1 MNDKL
6 IAVTGVTGKQG
17 GAVARRLLAD
27 GWQVRGLT
35 RDPNTVA
42 SRDLVAAGIEMVAGD
57 TEQRPLLDAAF
68 KDAYGVFS
76 VQNYWLPGVGFD
88 GEVRQGKN
96 VADAAL
102 AAGIKHLVYTS
113 VAAAQRGMGQRH
125 FESKWI
131 IEQYIQSLKIPYTIL
146 RPVAFMDNYDW
157 NRAQILNGTLPGRG
171 IRPEKATQLIAVED
185 IGVFAAMAF
194 KDPKTFIGRTIE
206 LAGDQLTDGQLAA
219 TFAKVIGRPVTV
231 SPPLR
236 RPGLGDAEAA
246 ASLKFFD
253 GESYTVDIPALRKMY
268 PGLLTFEQHL
278 RKHGWEHADPMKL
291 PGTAPSP

>member
-17 GAVARRLLAD
+17 GAVAQRLLAD

-35 RDPNTVA
+35 RDLDKVA
-42 SRDLVAAGIEMVAGD
+42 ARDLVAAGIEVVAAD
-57 TEQRPLLDAAF
+57 MDQRPQLDAAF

-76 VQNYWLPGVGFD
+76 VQNYWLPDVGFD

-96 VADAAL
+96 VADAVT
-102 AAGIKHLVYTS
+102 AAGTKHLVYTS

-146 RPVAFMDNYDW
+146 RPVAFMQNYDW
-157 NRAQILNGTLPGRG
+157 SRAQILSGVLPGRG

-185 IGVFAAMAF
+185 IAVFAAMAF
-194 KDPKTFIGRTIE
+194 KDPKSFLGRTIE
-206 LAGDQLTDGQLAA
+206 LAGDQLTDEQVAQ
-219 TFAKVIGRPVTV
+219 TFARVIGRPVTLAAPV
-231 SPPLR
+231 R
-236 RPGLGDAEAA
+236 RFGASDSEAEA
-246 ASLKFFD
+246 SFNFFN
-253 GESYTVDIPALRKMY
+253 GESYTVDIPALRKLH
-268 PGLLTFEQHL
+268 PGLLMLEQYL

-291 PGTAPSP
+291 PGGAKA

>member
-17 GAVARRLLAD
+17 GAVAQRLLAN

-35 RDPNTVA
+35 RDLDKVA
-42 SRDLVAAGIEMVAGD
+42 ARDLVAAGIEIVAAD
-57 TEQRPLLDAAF
+57 MDQRPQLDAAF

-76 VQNYWLPGVGFD
+76 VQNYWLPDVGFD

-96 VADAAL
+96 VADAVT
-102 AAGIKHLVYTS
+102 AAGTKHLVYTS

-146 RPVAFMDNYDW
+146 RPVAFMQNYDW
-157 NRAQILNGTLPGRG
+157 SRAQILSGVLPGRG

-185 IGVFAAMAF
+185 IAVFAAMAF
-194 KDPKTFIGRTIE
+194 KDPKSFLGRTIE
-206 LAGDQLTDGQLAA
+206 LAGDQLTDEQVAQ
-219 TFAKVIGRPVTV
+219 TFARVIGRPVTLAAPV
-231 SPPLR
+231 R
-236 RPGLGDAEAA
+236 RFGASDSEAEA
-246 ASLKFFD
+246 SFNFFN
-253 GESYTVDIPALRKMY
+253 GESYTVDIPALRKLH
-268 PGLLTFEQHL
+268 PGLLMLEQYL

-291 PGTAPSP
+291 PGGAKA